1 MAYVR
6 KTDTLVSDILYKVQ
20 AMSRAA
26 EADVDTETKVKL
38 ESPIHKSIYKSIMD
52 AAWSLAPEMRDTMP
66 KAWQYE
72 CTRLDVSFR
81 SSDDKFLHS
90 LDFDPSSEIPLM
102 LPTPR
107 RDLGRYGDSIVVR
120 EQFMDS
126 TAMSWLEDATAGKA
140 KVDSIRKQFDEV
152 YSQIKLYL
160 DTKTS
165 LNVALKDMPELELY
179 VPEDYM
185 RKIREPNPTRA
196 KVAKPDVEE
205 VEVNR
210 AQLATLGIAHRLT
223 AGA

>member
-6 KTDTLVSDILYKVQ
+6 KTDTLVSEILDKVH

-26 EADVDTETKVKL
+26 DQDLRAETKVKL

-90 LDFDPSSEIPLM
+90 LDFTPSSEIPLM
-102 LPTPR
+102 LPTQR
-107 RDLGRYGDSIVVR
+107 RDLGRYGDTIVVF
-120 EQFMDS
+120 EQFIDS
-126 TAMSWLEDATAGKA
+126 TAMRWIEDVTANNVKSDNI
-140 KVDSIRKQFDEV
+140 KKQFDEV
-152 YSQIKLYL
+152 LNQIKLYL

-210 AQLATLGIAHRLT
+210 AQLASLGIAHRLT